1 MTYSII
7 GILAAIILLIGNDDV
22 LLKRDLGQLEPTQ
35 RCYRNFLV
43 AVFCYYVTD
52 AFWGVL
58 DYYHLTSLQFL
69 DTSVYFAAMV
79 ASVLLWTRYV
89 VSYLEDEGSFGSTLL
104 RAGNILFVP
113 FVPGSE
119 WVATV
124 LPGRSPAELPV
135 TGRRLID
142 YALERVRRFGFN
154 FAEVLDWSFS
164 ERLSADFEEDEHAG
178 FHVYYHRGAG
188 DVPRGLAALENPS
201 FPLAGKVVDGL
212 TVIWG
217 PCITSGEPDEI
228 SVEPLPP
235 EACVQTPMG
244 IYRREGGRWMRV
256 RPKGL
261 AAKDVRSWR
270 RINLAVLENP
280 DAFTLPGYTAERD
293 VHIGRNVV
301 LERGTQVGRPVLLN
315 DDVWCARNVRIDRD
329 VIIGR
334 GAFVGEGAHLLRDLE
349 WSEFARANK
358 FVLGAL
364 TFVSDVEDLRDEK
377 GYYDASA
384 GSGESAL
391 AALKMLGAAR
401 LPVFCG
407 LNRCA
412 LHKER
417 RIWTSHDICL
427 EENGNRGCRF
437 R

>member
-1 MTYSII
+1 M
-7 GILAAIILLIGNDDV
+7 
-22 LLKRDLGQLEPTQ
+22 
-35 RCYRNFLV
+35 
-43 AVFCYYVTD
+43 
-52 AFWGVL
+52 
-58 DYYHLTSLQFL
+58 
-69 DTSVYFAAMV
+69 
-79 ASVLLWTRYV
+79 
-89 VSYLEDEGSFGSTLL
+89 
-104 RAGNILFVP
+104 GNILFVP

-334 GAFVGEGAHLLRDLE
+334 GAFVGEGAHLLRTIVCDETYIGTGLEIVDKIVVGSRSIDAEAGSWIDL
-349 WSEFARANK
+349 
-358 FVLGAL
+358 
-364 TFVSDVEDLRDEK
+364 DEK
-377 GYYDASA
+377 GVVHGINQHGTGWMRRVVNCLDG
-384 GSGESAL
+384 GSGG
-391 AALKMLGAAR
+391 KG
-401 LPVFCG
+401 
-407 LNRCA
+407 
-412 LHKER
+412 
-417 RIWTSHDICL
+417 D
-427 EENGNRGCRF
+427 
-437 R
+437 

>member
-1 MTYSII
+1 M
-7 GILAAIILLIGNDDV
+7 
-22 LLKRDLGQLEPTQ
+22 
-35 RCYRNFLV
+35 
-43 AVFCYYVTD
+43 
-52 AFWGVL
+52 
-58 DYYHLTSLQFL
+58 
-69 DTSVYFAAMV
+69 
-79 ASVLLWTRYV
+79 
-89 VSYLEDEGSFGSTLL
+89 
-104 RAGNILFVP
+104 GNILFVP
-113 FVPGSE
+113 SVSGSE

-329 VIIGR
+329 VIIGK
-334 GAFVGEGAHLLRDLE
+334 GAFVGEGTHLLRTIVCDETYIGTGLEIVDKIVVGSRIIDAEAGSWIDL
-349 WSEFARANK
+349 
-358 FVLGAL
+358 
-364 TFVSDVEDLRDEK
+364 DEK
-377 GYYDASA
+377 G
-384 GSGESAL
+384 
-391 AALKMLGAAR
+391 
-401 LPVFCG
+401 VV
-407 LNRCA
+407 
-412 LHKER
+412 H
-417 RIWTSHDICL
+417 RINPHGTGWMRKIVNFLYGRS
-427 EENGNRGCRF
+427 RGKRD
-437 R
+437 

>member
-1 MTYSII
+1 M
-7 GILAAIILLIGNDDV
+7 
-22 LLKRDLGQLEPTQ
+22 
-35 RCYRNFLV
+35 
-43 AVFCYYVTD
+43 
-52 AFWGVL
+52 
-58 DYYHLTSLQFL
+58 
-69 DTSVYFAAMV
+69 
-79 ASVLLWTRYV
+79 
-89 VSYLEDEGSFGSTLL
+89 
-104 RAGNILFVP
+104 GNILFVP
-113 FVPGSE
+113 SVPGSE

-142 YALERVRRFGFN
+142 YALERVRRFGFPV
-154 FAEVLDWSFS
+154 AGVPGRSFS
-164 ERLSADFEEDEHAG
+164 ERLSADVEEDEHAG
-178 FHVYYHRGAG
+178 CHVYYHRGAG

-301 LERGTQVGRPVLLN
+301 LERGTQVGHPVLLN

-334 GAFVGEGAHLLRDLE
+334 GAFVGEGAHLLRTIVCDETYIGTGLEIVDKIVVGSRIIDAEAGSWIDL
-349 WSEFARANK
+349 
-358 FVLGAL
+358 
-364 TFVSDVEDLRDEK
+364 DEK
-377 GYYDASA
+377 GVVH
-384 GSGESAL
+384 GI
-391 AALKMLGAAR
+391 
-401 LPVFCG
+401 
-407 LNRCA
+407 NQ
-412 LHKER
+412 
-417 RIWTSHDICL
+417 
-427 EENGNRGCRF
+427 RGTGWMRKIVNF
-437 R
+437 LYGRSRGKRD

>member
-1 MTYSII
+1 M
-7 GILAAIILLIGNDDV
+7 D
-22 LLKRDLGQLEPTQ
+22 
-35 RCYRNFLV
+35 
-43 AVFCYYVTD
+43 
-52 AFWGVL
+52 
-58 DYYHLTSLQFL
+58 
-69 DTSVYFAAMV
+69 
-79 ASVLLWTRYV
+79 
-89 VSYLEDEGSFGSTLL
+89 
-104 RAGNILFVP
+104 NILFVP
-113 FVPGSE
+113 SVPGSE

-154 FAEVLDWSFS
+154 FVEVLDWSFS
-164 ERLSADFEEDEHAG
+164 ARLSADFEEDAQSG

-188 DVPRGLAALENPS
+188 EVPRGLAALENPS
-201 FPLAGKVVDGL
+201 FPLACKVVDGM
-212 TVIWG
+212 TVVWG
-217 PCITSGEPDEI
+217 PCVTSCESEEI

-235 EACVQTPMG
+235 EACAQTPMG

-334 GAFVGEGAHLLRDLE
+334 GAFVGEGAHLLRTIVCDETYIGTGLEIVDKIVVGSRIIDAEAGSWIDL
-349 WSEFARANK
+349 
-358 FVLGAL
+358 
-364 TFVSDVEDLRDEK
+364 DEK
-377 GYYDASA
+377 GVVH
-384 GSGESAL
+384 GI
-391 AALKMLGAAR
+391 
-401 LPVFCG
+401 
-407 LNRCA
+407 NQ
-412 LHKER
+412 
-417 RIWTSHDICL
+417 
-427 EENGNRGCRF
+427 RGTGWMRKIVNF
-437 R
+437 LYGRSRGKRD

>member
-1 MTYSII
+1 M
-7 GILAAIILLIGNDDV
+7 
-22 LLKRDLGQLEPTQ
+22 
-35 RCYRNFLV
+35 
-43 AVFCYYVTD
+43 
-52 AFWGVL
+52 
-58 DYYHLTSLQFL
+58 
-69 DTSVYFAAMV
+69 
-79 ASVLLWTRYV
+79 
-89 VSYLEDEGSFGSTLL
+89 
-104 RAGNILFVP
+104 GNILFVP
-113 FVPGSE
+113 SVPGSE

-154 FAEVLDWSFS
+154 FVEVLDWSFS
-164 ERLSADFEEDEHAG
+164 ARLSADFEEDAQSG

-188 DVPRGLAALENPS
+188 EFPCGLAALENPS
-201 FPLAGKVVDGL
+201 FPLACKVVDGL
-212 TVIWG
+212 TVVWG
-217 PCITSGEPDEI
+217 PCVTSCEPDEI

-235 EACVQTPMG
+235 EACAQTPMG

-334 GAFVGEGAHLLRDLE
+334 GAFVGEGAHLLRTIVCDETYIGTGLEIVDKIVVGSRIIDAEAGSWIDL
-349 WSEFARANK
+349 
-358 FVLGAL
+358 
-364 TFVSDVEDLRDEK
+364 DEK
-377 GYYDASA
+377 GVVHGINPHGTGWMRKIVNFLYGRS
-384 GSGESAL
+384 
-391 AALKMLGAAR
+391 
-401 LPVFCG
+401 
-407 LNRCA
+407 
-412 LHKER
+412 
-417 RIWTSHDICL
+417 
-427 EENGNRGCRF
+427 RGKRD
-437 R
+437 